1 MLKNPNR
8 KVDTSTISYPWVE
21 KILVI
26 NISIKIVKNICK
38 NINLRIYIGNCTCR
52 RMKGIAS
59 LIYLSITDFSSFTGS
74 N

>member
-8 KVDTSTISYPWVE
+8 KVDPSTISSPWVE

-26 NISIKIVKNICK
+26 KRIKIVENICK
-38 NINLRIYIGNCTCR
+38 NINLRIYIGNCR